1 MDKETL
7 EARIEELE
15 HRKKIQGLRDPAKVE
30 LENTHLMIRVKESE
44 EKRELEEVI
53 KRAKEQGD
61 GDLFEHP
68 KKKKSKEDEFYD
80 EHFPL
85 KRNEY

>member
-15 HRKKIQGLRDPAKVE
+15 HMEQTQGLRDPAKVE
-30 LENTHLMIRVKESE
+30 LENTREMLRIKEAE
-44 EKRELEEVI
+44 EQEEVEEAI
-53 KRAKEQGD
+53 ERAKQQGD

-68 KKKKSKEDEFYD
+68 KKKKSKEDEYYD
-80 EHFPL
+80 DFTPP
-85 KRNEY
+85 KKNE

>member
-15 HRKKIQGLRDPAKVE
+15 HRLHTQGLRDAAKVE
-30 LENTHLMIRVKESE
+30 LENTKEMLKLIESKEGDEVKQAVE
-44 EKRELEEVI
+44 
-53 KRAKEQGD
+53 RAKEQGD

-68 KKKKSKEDEFYD
+68 KKRKSKEDEFWD
-80 EHFPL
+80 GFTPP
-85 KRNEY
+85 KRSE